1 MPQLIE
7 HIDAIAR
14 QQGRDVLYIE
24 FHPEAP
30 GERKGYDYARDP
42 VRAAVLAWLDGH
54 AVPWREC
61 GPIADLRIMSP
72 YRGQVYVDVPYDEA
86 LPAYR
91 AVRDYLEH
99 PDGSMRQPGVRFY
112 LLTHKFAMKNA
123 EHDEPGFWE
132 RWYED
137 F

>member
-14 QQGRDVLYIE
+14 KQGRDVLYIE

-30 GERKGYDYARDP
+30 DARKAYDYARDP
-42 VRAAVLAWLDGH
+42 VRAGVLDWLDRH
-54 AVPWREC
+54 AVQWRAC
-61 GPIADLRIMSP
+61 GPIADLRVMAP
-72 YRGQVYVDVPYDEA
+72 YRGQVYVDVPYDET

-112 LLTHKFAMKNA
+112 LLTHKFAMTNVA
-123 EHDEPGFWE
+123 HDEPGFWE
-132 RWYED
+132 RWFAD